1 MAFAAG
7 VRKSR
12 TRNRT
17 HLTGVKMC
25 DVLTVH
31 HAVCMQEPSAKMHIG
46 KGMDDALWPEL
57 ERIDVLNRFDV
68 DVMCA
73 TMKCDRR
80 DVYAAVSAVG
90 NRIEDVR
97 AYLQRRDR

>member
-1 MAFAAG
+1 
-7 VRKSR
+7 
-12 TRNRT
+12 
-17 HLTGVKMC
+17 MC

-73 TMKCDRR
+73 MMKCDRR

-90 NRIEDVR
+90 DRIEDVR